1 MALGRTLAVAL
12 VGLSAHV
19 VEVEAHLAAS
29 LPAFTLVGLP
39 DAALAEAR
47 DRVRAAV
54 SSSGLA
60 WPNRRITVNLSP
72 ATLPKSGSGFDL
84 AVAVATLAGAGIVDP
99 ARVRDVVHLGELG
112 LDGRLRPV
120 RGVLPA
126 VAAAVAAG
134 HHRVL
139 VPDANLAEAS
149 LVPGADVTGAA
160 SLAAVAARYG
170 ADVEVPDLPAVTT
183 GAVDPHVVAEPRDL
197 ADVLGQDEAR
207 HCLEVAAAG
216 GHHLLMVGPPGTG
229 KTMLAARL
237 PGLLPDLDEQGSVE
251 VTSVHSV
258 AGTFDAGRGLVRR
271 PPFEDPHHTATP
283 ASVVGG
289 GSGVPRPGAASRAH
303 RGVLF
308 LDEAP
313 EFATSVL
320 QTLRQPLEHG
330 EVVLHRA
337 AGSARYPARFQLVL
351 AANPCPCGRAV
362 GKGLDCTCR
371 SEQRRRYFSRL
382 SGPLLDR
389 VDLQVELH
397 PARAAAQPGDP
408 TTVVAARVAAAR
420 GAQAAR
426 LHGTPWRTNAEVPG
440 GWLRE
445 RLGAD
450 RRVVADLDRAVE
462 RGTLSLRGV
471 DRVLRVAWTLADLDG
486 RPAPDRSDVGRA
498 LQLRTRGHGA

>member
-1 MALGRTLAVAL
+1 MTLGRTLAVAL
-12 VGLSAHV
+12 VGLRGHV
-19 VEVEAHLAAS
+19 VDVEAHLAPS

-39 DAALAEAR
+39 DAALAESR

-60 WPNRRITVNLSP
+60 WPQRRITVNLSP
-72 ATLPKSGSGFDL
+72 ATLPKSGSTFDL
-84 AVAVATLAGAGIVDP
+84 AIAVAMLAGAGAVEP
-99 ARVRDVVHLGELG
+99 ASAEGVVHLGELG

-134 HHRVL
+134 HLRVV
-139 VPDANLAEAS
+139 VPRGNLSEAQ
-149 LVPGADVTGAA
+149 LVPGARVVGAD
-160 SLAAVAARYG
+160 SLAEVAAGYG
-170 ADVEVPDLPAVTT
+170 ADVDVPDVTPVAADHAAST
-183 GAVDPHVVAEPRDL
+183 LRPDLDLVDVV
-197 ADVLGQDEAR
+197 GQEDAR
-207 HCLEVAAAG
+207 QSLEVAAAG

-237 PGLLPDLDEQGSVE
+237 PGLLPDLSEADAVE
-251 VTSVHSV
+251 VTAVHSV
-258 AGTFDAGRGLVRR
+258 AGTFDPGAGLLRR

-313 EFATSVL
+313 EFTTAVL

-330 EVVLHRA
+330 ELVLHRA
-337 AGSARYPARFQLVL
+337 AGAARYPARFQLVL
-351 AANPCPCGRAV
+351 AANPCPCGKAV
-362 GKGLDCTCR
+362 GKALGCTCR
-371 SEQRRRYFSRL
+371 SEQRRRYFGKL

-389 VDLQVELH
+389 VDLQVELG
-397 PARAAAQPGDP
+397 PARPGGSAGESSA
-408 TTVVAARVAAAR
+408 VVAARVAACRA
-420 GAQAAR
+420 AQAAR
-426 LHGTPWRTNAEVPG
+426 FSGTAWRTNAEVPG
-440 GWLRE
+440 GWLRA

-450 RRVVADLDRAVE
+450 RSLTTELDRAVD

-471 DRVLRVAWTLADLDG
+471 DRVLRVAWTLADLAG
-486 RPAPDRSDVGRA
+486 RHAPSRADVGQA
-498 LQLRTRGHGA
+498 LLLRTRGHGA